1 MIQLVVY
8 GSPAPQGSKR
18 FVGLAKSTGRGIM
31 VESSKKVAPWRQ
43 DVKAAAEAVR
53 NGAPPI
59 DGNLVLRMVFTM
71 PKPKSAPKRR
81 RTYPNVTPDLSKL
94 ARSTEDALVQAGLIR
109 DDARIVGY
117 DRLWKVYPN
126 EDVDALEAPGVR
138 IEIRLLEES
147 AVLQQRFQE
156 VA

>member
-1 MIQLVVY
+1 MIIIAY
-8 GSPAPQGSKR
+8 GIPGPQGSKK
-18 FVGLAKSTGRGIM
+18 FVGLAKTTGRGIL

-43 DVKAAAEAVR
+43 QVKAAAALVR
-53 NGAPPI
+53 DGRPPL
-59 DGNLVLRMVFTM
+59 DGNLVVRMTFTL

-81 RTYPNVTPDLSKL
+81 RTYPNVYPDVSKL

-117 DRLWKVYPN
+117 DKLWKSYPN